1 MLTVAGEDARW
12 KCLTHSLSPYCTP
25 KENITYERLV
35 FNTRAQG
42 ATEGIDDYVTE
53 LRKLA
58 RNCEFGELHD
68 SIIRDCIACERLLRK
83 KDLNLERPVAEM
95 YKSSEITENQG
106 EYISLCRM
114 TEKCTMWRTT
124 PKSHPE
130 NREEQEESTSKQ
142 RDRSTVK
149 DEDKCTNLRDAQ
161 AMVRFA
167 TNANKRIENVPVQ
180 AKGQL

>member
-1 MLTVAGEDARW
+1 
-12 KCLTHSLSPYCTP
+12 
-25 KENITYERLV
+25 
-35 FNTRAQG
+35 
-42 ATEGIDDYVTE
+42 
-53 LRKLA
+53 
-58 RNCEFGELHD
+58 
-68 SIIRDCIACERLLRK
+68 
-83 KDLNLERPVAEM
+83 M

-106 EYISLCRM
+106 EYISLCRIRM

-161 AMVRFA
+161 ALVRFA
-167 TNANKRIENVPVQ
+167 TNADKGIENVPVQ